1 MLTLESATVNDTVND
16 LALAVIELR
25 EQYRAGKDANE
36 VDQLASALLR
46 QAEDMDQLSPYE
58 QVAVNRIMLDLH
70 GLLNS
75 VYSGA

>member
-1 MLTLESATVNDTVND
+1 MLTLESTTVND
-16 LALAVIELR
+16 LAMAVIELR

-36 VDQLASALLR
+36 VDRLASALLR
-46 QAEDMDQLSPYE
+46 QAEDMDQLSPHE

>member
-1 MLTLESATVNDTVND
+1 MLTLESTTVND
-16 LALAVIELR
+16 LAQAVCDLR
-25 EQYRAGKDANE
+25 EQYRAGLDTGE
-36 VDQLASALLR
+36 VDRKGTELLR
-46 QAEDMDQLSPYE
+46 QAEDMDQLSPHE